1 MKKNSKN
8 GVSETLGCQCF
19 TSLLYVAIGV
29 VMLIFRAAAPEIIC
43 RILGIGLLVI
53 GIYNVIYHI
62 VRDELLLGMHCDILL
77 IVAGALLTAF
87 ARSITSLMAVLLGAF
102 MILKAVF
109 GMQDALISRTGKD
122 KSWIVDLIYAIVTF
136 VMGILLVIN
145 PFKGL
150 NYLAIVMGIALVLDG
165 VFGVVVFILNYKM
178 FGQKGKKDACVV
190 DAEVIDSENAD

>member
-8 GVSETLGCQCF
+8 GVSETLGRQCF

-87 ARSITSLMAVLLGAF
+87 ARSITSLMAVLLGAC

>member
-1 MKKNSKN
+1 
-8 GVSETLGCQCF
+8 
-19 TSLLYVAIGV
+19 
-29 VMLIFRAAAPEIIC
+29 MLIFRPAAPEIFC